1 MKHLKRE
8 LRISKVRTKRKRIS
22 VKNKKE
28 QEA

>member
-8 LRISKVRTKRKRIS
+8 LRISKVRIKRKRIS

>member
-1 MKHLKRE
+1 MKHLKRK
-8 LRISKVRTKRKRIS
+8 LGISKVRIKRERIS